1 VRRKIRCKRV
11 VVDFFLTR
19 FEKMYRGQSEG
30 GGSVAEQVDDLRE
43 RMRLLQGALILSF
56 LYNTSILQETD
67 EQMLTSSRQLLLCI

>member
-1 VRRKIRCKRV
+1 
-11 VVDFFLTR
+11 
-19 FEKMYRGQSEG
+19 MYRGQSEG

-67 EQMLTSSRQLLLCI
+67 EQMLTS